1 LVATESH
8 SRMEFCADNRFY
20 GGQVGLKAS
29 VQRSVATI
37 DFLGK
42 IAMGDMHQVLN
53 INGATMC

>member
-1 LVATESH
+1 
-8 SRMEFCADNRFY
+8 MEFCADNRFY

-53 INGATMC
+53 VNGATMC